1 MRNRKK
7 VIIAVIVGVVLV
19 AIAVYA
25 ICTINVIGKWSF
37 EQRTVDGRVVYE
49 FRKPGDQTNIELS
62 PDNSHKLLFSHYGVT
77 WFDDSG
83 KDYLVDLSDLNKLT
97 DNPDSCSENIASSSW
112 GSLFSESGD
121 KVIWAYHP
129 YPYTRLQKILGYD
142 IKSKSQFEI
151 DTREELPYK
160 SAPMMSGDIVAY
172 QGSNG
177 DDGNQIRLYDMASKT
192 YRQLTPDQSASNQFP
207 VISGKKIVW
216 VDRRN
221 LKTTGEDI
229 YGYDLSTNSEFTVTT
244 SSGNQSSFKFNGR
257 YALYRG
263 KCILPGEPGNDSQSM
278 SKCMGLFLYDTQNNT
293 TTTIVQDTT
302 QIAPGYCLSNESDA
316 RIVWSELVTNANG
329 EFWAVKQKKVSDPS
343 ASYISYTST
352 LKNHQFADLV
362 TSTHI
367 FYSANDSE
375 DTFGL
380 PYCYKLSNSTHYQL
394 DTKEFLDITA
404 DDTYVLWI
412 KLRAQENP
420 PNEGQNICG
429 TTLP

>member
-1 MRNRKK
+1 MWSRKK
-7 VIIAVIVGVVLV
+7 IIIAVIVGVTLV

-62 PDNSHKLLFSHYGVT
+62 PDNSHKLLFTHLGVT
-77 WFDDSG
+77 WFDDMG

-97 DNPDSCSENIASSSW
+97 DNPDACSENIASSSW

-160 SAPMMSGDIVAY
+160 SAPMMSGDVVVY

-177 DDGNQIRLYDMASKT
+177 DDDNQIRLYDMASKT
-192 YRQLTPDQSASNQFP
+192 YRQLTPDQPASNQFP

-221 LKTTGEDI
+221 LKTTGEDV
-229 YGYDLSTNSEFTVTT
+229 YGYDLATNSEFTVTT
-244 SSGNQSSFKFNGR
+244 SPDDQSSFKFNGR
-257 YALYRG
+257 YVLYEG
-263 KCILPGEPGNDSQSM
+263 KCILPGEPGNDSQFDT
-278 SKCMGLFLYDTQNNT
+278 KCMGLCLYDIQTNT
-293 TTTIVQDTT
+293 TITIVQDST
-302 QIAPGYCLSNESDA
+302 QISQYCLSNESDP
-316 RIVWSELVTNANG
+316 RIVWSEEITNDIG
-329 EFWAVKQKKVSDPS
+329 TFWAVKQKKLSDAS
-343 ASYISYTST
+343 AMFISNTAT

-362 TSTHI
+362 TATHI
-367 FYSANDSE
+367 FYSVNDAE
-375 DTFGL
+375 DTLGL

-394 DTKEFLDITA
+394 DTREFLKITTDNKYVMWTTIRTEENDA
-404 DDTYVLWI
+404 D
-412 KLRAQENP
+412 
-420 PNEGQNICG
+420 EGENICG
-429 TTLP
+429 TSLP